1 MVNKNISNNSSKP
14 SPTTWRQFNFFNSY
28 PLHSSSDLANP
39 PDLLTQPQS
48 IATIQPGFGS
58 TILAHLDG
66 RISLLD
72 PSLDLL
78 RSWSAFPGGRTLLV
92 KPTSIKG
99 VLISIGEEAGN
110 SIPILKIWN
119 LRHEDKQSSAPQLL
133 GFSKIQNG
141 NRPHPVTT
149 LALSLNLSYLAVG
162 LADGTVLLYRHLDQ
176 ALVSAASVTHIS
188 RPPPLLPKPKIIYTS
203 PEPITGLA
211 FRSPKPSSNQSYFSN
226 ADSSDLDPKP
236 SSTHRHTCLFI
247 VTTAKVL
254 CFFTSGRGAGS
265 GAEPI
270 VMDDLG
276 GSIGC
281 SEMMENGDLIL
292 ADESALYVY
301 GPEGRGACLAY
312 EGPKAR
318 LNSWGNYLV
327 ITSPPSSTG
336 LKNELEQTRVIVFDL
351 QNRFIAFNSL
361 FRGTVLHVWA
371 EWGELYVLTSSAEV
385 TRLVERPLT
394 EKLSILYDKDMYVLA
409 TNVAKSSE
417 ADPSELSEI
426 YRRFGDY
433 LYQKSD
439 FEGAVQQYINTI
451 GTVQPS
457 IVVRKFLDAQR
468 ISNLTSYLQE
478 LHARGIA
485 NADHTTLLLN
495 CYTKLKDHAKLNDFI
510 KANERA
516 SRDSGDPLPFDLET
530 AIRVCRQAGYFE
542 PALYLAKQYRQDEE
556 YLRIQVED
564 RGEWLDAVNFMRS
577 LGHVGA
583 EENLL
588 RYGKALLANLPEETT
603 DLMIDVC
610 SGVKLESD
618 EEPLPGSP
626 APSTNRG
633 RPSSS
638 RAYLP
643 SRPGSMATPTVMSPT
658 SVQAEKPE
666 PKSLPSIREFFA
678 FFIDQPQCFIR
689 FLETIAWRRWNEQ
702 MWEKDEV
709 PDDERPDSFVQVP
722 SVKKMR
728 AADKKEPVATEPIV
742 GPSDEEDREAV
753 WGTLLELYL
762 QTSAEAGDGRS
773 EMRSRALSLLRKGA
787 EGSKLRYEP
796 TQALIV
802 CLTHDFV
809 PGIVLL
815 YDRLGMV
822 EDVLRFWIERA
833 QSDDLVEAQ
842 EAKTR
847 IFENLDKYGEMHPE
861 LYPIVL
867 RYFASAGHLQS
878 ETSHQSVD
886 DLDHHHLDGLQ
897 KALDEIDRRKI
908 LSPIEVIEILSKPG
922 SAATIGTV
930 KKYLLNQ
937 VLNQKHQ
944 MNSDLDLINSYRK
957 EIHKKRNEITD
968 LVDKPKIFNLNNK
981 CASCFTALDLPVVH
995 FMCQHSYHQRCLGDQ
1010 ESCLKCLT
1018 KSEEGKPTTTRI
1030 GGGGDHDEAMKEMMG
1045 LIRRN
1050 KTFVDPAPHAVSQPQ
1065 QQQQQKGGLSDLA
1078 NRADEHRFFV
1088 DEVREADDPF
1098 GYIASSFS
1106 KGML

>member
-1 MVNKNISNNSSKP
+1 MQ
-14 SPTTWRQFNFFNSY
+14 TAFQWRQFSFFNSY
-28 PLHSSSDLANP
+28 PLHSSADLAQP
-39 PDLLTQPQS
+39 PLPLAQPNAIS
-48 IATIQPGFGS
+48 TIVAGFGS

-72 PSLDLL
+72 PSLDPLS
-78 RSWSAFPGGRTLLV
+78 SWSAFPNGRTLLI
-92 KPTSIKG
+92 KPCPING
-99 VLISIGEEAGN
+99 LLISIGEEAGS

-119 LRHEDKQSSAPQLL
+119 LRQQDKQSATPQLL
-133 GFSKIQNG
+133 ALSKIQTG

-149 LALSLNLSYLAVG
+149 LALSANLSYLAVG

-176 ALVSAASVTHIS
+176 ALVSAASVTNIA

-211 FRSPKPSSNQSYFSN
+211 FRSPKPASSQSYFSKP
-226 ADSSDLDPKP
+226 DSDPDPK
-236 SSTHRHTCLFI
+236 SSTTHRHTCLFI

-254 CFFTSGRGAGS
+254 CFFTSGRGS
-265 GAEPI
+265 GAAAEPI

-292 ADESALYVY
+292 ADDSALYVY

-318 LNSWGNYLV
+318 LNSWGNYLL
-327 ITSPPSSTG
+327 ITSPPTSTG
-336 LKNELEQTRVIVFDL
+336 LKNEPEQTRVIVFDL
-351 QNRFIAFNSL
+351 QNRFIAFNAL
-361 FRGTVLHVWA
+361 FRGTVQHVWA
-371 EWGELYVLTSSAEV
+371 EWGELYVLTSLAEV
-385 TRLVERPLT
+385 TRLVERPLS
-394 EKLSILYDKDMYVLA
+394 EKLAILYEKDMYVLA
-409 TNVAKSSE
+409 TNVAKSSG
-417 ADPSELSEI
+417 ADASELSEI

-433 LYQKSD
+433 LYQKAD

-478 LHARGIA
+478 LHARGVA

-495 CYTKLKDHAKLNDFI
+495 CYTKLKDHAKLDDFI

-516 SRDSGDPLPFDLET
+516 SRDSGDPLPFDLDT

-564 RGEWLDAVNFMRS
+564 RGDWLDAVKFMRS

-583 EENLL
+583 EANLL
-588 RYGKALLANLPEETT
+588 RYGKALLANLPEDTT

-610 SGVKLESD
+610 SGAKLES
-618 EEPLPGSP
+618 EETSSDSP
-626 APSTNRG
+626 APSTNKG

-638 RAYLP
+638 RAHMA
-643 SRPGSMATPTVMSPT
+643 SRPGSMLTPTVMSSPPVP
-658 SVQAEKPE
+658 SAEKAE

-689 FLETIAWRRWNEQ
+689 FLETIAWRRWNEK
-702 MWEKDEV
+702 MWEE
-709 PDDERPDSFVQVP
+709 ERDPDSFIHVS
-722 SVKKMR
+722 SVNTR
-728 AADKKEPVATEPIV
+728 KEVETTMQ
-742 GPSDEEDREAV
+742 PSDEEDREAV

-762 QTSAEAGDGRS
+762 AISAEAVEGR
-773 EMRSRALSLLRKGA
+773 EQMRSRALSLLRKGA

-822 EDVLRFWIERA
+822 EDILRFWIERA
-833 QSDDLVEAQ
+833 EDDEHEADEAQ
-842 EAKTR
+842 AR
-847 IFENLDKYGEMHPE
+847 IFETLEKYGDQHPE
-861 LYPIVL
+861 LYPIAL
-867 RYFASAGHLQS
+867 RYLASS
-878 ETSHQSVD
+878 SSTVP
-886 DLDHHHLDGLQ
+886 HHLHADDDQQQSGLE
-897 KALDEIDRRKI
+897 KALAEIDSRKI

-922 SAATIGTV
+922 SSASIGTV

-944 MNSDLDLINSYRK
+944 INSDMELINSYRK
-957 EIHKKRNEITD
+957 EIDKNRSKLES
-968 LVDKPKIFNLNNK
+968 LADKPQIFHLNNK
-981 CASCFTALDLPVVH
+981 CASCMTVLDLPVVH
-995 FMCQHSYHQRCLGDQ
+995 FMCHHSYHQRCMGDH
-1010 ESCLKCLT
+1010 EACLKCGHER
-1018 KSEEGKPTTTRI
+1018 KA
-1030 GGGGDHDEAMKEMMG
+1030 EAGQPDDAIKEMMA

-1050 KTFVDPAPHAVSQPQ
+1050 KSFIDPDNLHPQ
-1065 QQQQQKGGLSDLA
+1065 QQQQQRQLA
-1078 NRADEHRFFV
+1078 AAGATLDARLDEHRFFI
-1088 DEVREADDPF
+1088 DEVHESDDPF
-1098 GYIASSFS
+1098 SFIASSFS
-1106 KGML
+1106 KGLL

>member
-1 MVNKNISNNSSKP
+1 M
-14 SPTTWRQFNFFNSY
+14 
-28 PLHSSSDLANP
+28 
-39 PDLLTQPQS
+39 
-48 IATIQPGFGS
+48 
-58 TILAHLDG
+58 
-66 RISLLD
+66 
-72 PSLDLL
+72 
-78 RSWSAFPGGRTLLV
+78 
-92 KPTSIKG
+92 
-99 VLISIGEEAGN
+99 
-110 SIPILKIWN
+110 
-119 LRHEDKQSSAPQLL
+119 
-133 GFSKIQNG
+133 
-141 NRPHPVTT
+141 
-149 LALSLNLSYLAVG
+149 
-162 LADGTVLLYRHLDQ
+162 
-176 ALVSAASVTHIS
+176 
-188 RPPPLLPKPKIIYTS
+188 LPKPKIIYTS

-211 FRSPKPSSNQSYFSN
+211 FRSPKPSASQSYFSN
-226 ADSSDLDPKP
+226 PDLSEPAPKP

-281 SEMMENGDLIL
+281 SEMMDNGDLIL
-292 ADESALYVY
+292 ADDSALYVY

-318 LNSWGNYLV
+318 LNSRGNYLV

-336 LKNELEQTRVIVFDL
+336 LKNDVEQTRVIVFDL
-351 QNRFIAFNSL
+351 QNRFIAYNAL

-371 EWGELYVLTSSAEV
+371 EWGELYVLTSAAEV
-385 TRLVERPLT
+385 TRLVERPLS

-409 TNVAKSSE
+409 TNVAKSSG

-478 LHARGIA
+478 LHARGVA

-495 CYTKLKDHAKLNDFI
+495 CYTKLKDHAKLDDFI

-564 RGEWLDAVNFMRS
+564 RGKWLDAVQFMRS

-583 EENLL
+583 EANLL
-588 RYGKALLANLPEETT
+588 RYGKALLANLPEDTT

-610 SGVKLESD
+610 SGVKLESN
-618 EEPLPGSP
+618 EPLPDSP
-626 APSTNRG
+626 VPSTNKG
-633 RPSSS
+633 RTSSS

-643 SRPGSMATPTVMSPT
+643 SRPDSTATTTAKIPA
-658 SVQAEKPE
+658 SVQAEKTT
-666 PKSLPSIREFFA
+666 PKCLPSIREFFA

-689 FLETIAWRRWNEQ
+689 FLETIAWRRWNEK
-702 MWEKDEV
+702 MWEDDEGAGEN
-709 PDDERPDSFVQVP
+709 DERPESFVQVP
-722 SVKKMR
+722 SAKTR
-728 AADKKEPVATEPIV
+728 AEEKDETAAPDSII

-762 QTSAEAGDGRS
+762 QTSAEAGDGRAR
-773 EMRSRALSLLRKGA
+773 MRSRAMSLLKKGA

-822 EDVLRFWIERA
+822 EDILRFWIDRA
-833 QSDDLVEAQ
+833 DSVESLEAQ
-842 EAKTR
+842 EAQSR
-847 IFENLDKYGEMHPE
+847 IFECLEKYGDAHPE

-867 RYFASAGHLQS
+867 RYLA
-878 ETSHQSVD
+878 TSPPQLLSSPNGQ
-886 DLDHHHLDGLQ
+886 LNGLQ
-897 KALDEIDRRKI
+897 KALDHIEKRKI

-922 SAATIGTV
+922 SSASIGTV
-930 KKYLLNQ
+930 KTYLLNQ
-937 VLNQKHQ
+937 VTNQKHQ

-957 EIHKKRNEITD
+957 EVDKKRTELHE
-968 LVDKPKIFNLNNK
+968 LVEKPKIFNLNNK
-981 CASCFTALDLPVVH
+981 CASCFTPLDLPVVH

-1010 ESCLKCLT
+1010 EACVKCL
-1018 KSEEGKPTTTRI
+1018 SGSGDQGVGDEERKPASRAT
-1030 GGGGDHDEAMKEMMG
+1030 GEPDQAMKEMMA

-1050 KTFVDPAPHAVSQPQ
+1050 KTFIDPDHSQSQPQ
-1065 QQQQQKGGLSDLA
+1065 LKGAQLQQQLES
-1078 NRADEHRFFV
+1078 RIDEHRFFV

>member
-1 MVNKNISNNSSKP
+1 MAIRKDTKP
-14 SPTTWRQFNFFNSY
+14 SPTTWRQFTFFNSY

-39 PDLLTQPQS
+39 PELLSQPHS
-48 IATIQPGFGS
+48 IAAIEAGFGS

-78 RSWSAFPGGRTLLV
+78 RSWPAFPGGRTLLV
-92 KPTSIKG
+92 RPTSIQG

-110 SIPILKIWN
+110 SVPILKIWN

-162 LADGTVLLYRHLDQ
+162 LADGTVLLYRNLDQ
-176 ALVSAASVTHIS
+176 ALVSAASATHIS
-188 RPPPLLPKPKIIYTS
+188 RPPPVLPKPKIIYTS

-211 FRSPKPSSNQSYFSN
+211 FRSPKPSASQSYFSN
-226 ADSSDLDPKP
+226 PDLSEPAPKP

-281 SEMMENGDLIL
+281 SEMMDNGDLIL
-292 ADESALYVY
+292 ADDSALYVY

-318 LNSWGNYLV
+318 LNSRGNYLV

-336 LKNELEQTRVIVFDL
+336 LKNDVEQTRVIVFDL
-351 QNRFIAFNSL
+351 QNRFIAYNAL

-371 EWGELYVLTSSAEV
+371 EWGELYVLTSAAEV
-385 TRLVERPLT
+385 TRLVERPLS

-409 TNVAKSSE
+409 TNVAKSSG

-478 LHARGIA
+478 LHARGVA

-495 CYTKLKDHAKLNDFI
+495 CYTKLKDHAKLDDFI

-564 RGEWLDAVNFMRS
+564 RGKWLDAVQFMRS
-577 LGHVGA
+577 LGHVGTRA
-583 EENLL
+583 E
-588 RYGKALLANLPEETT
+588 
-603 DLMIDVC
+603 
-610 SGVKLESD
+610 
-618 EEPLPGSP
+618 
-626 APSTNRG
+626 
-633 RPSSS
+633 
-638 RAYLP
+638 
-643 SRPGSMATPTVMSPT
+643 
-658 SVQAEKPE
+658 
-666 PKSLPSIREFFA
+666 
-678 FFIDQPQCFIR
+678 
-689 FLETIAWRRWNEQ
+689 
-702 MWEKDEV
+702 EKDETAA
-709 PDDERPDSFVQVP
+709 PDS
-722 SVKKMR
+722 
-728 AADKKEPVATEPIV
+728 II

-762 QTSAEAGDGRS
+762 QTSAEAGDGRAR
-773 EMRSRALSLLRKGA
+773 MRSRAMSLLKKGA

-822 EDVLRFWIERA
+822 EDILRFWIDRA
-833 QSDDLVEAQ
+833 DSVESLEAQ
-842 EAKTR
+842 EAQSR
-847 IFENLDKYGEMHPE
+847 IFECLEKYGDAHPE

-867 RYFASAGHLQS
+867 RYLA
-878 ETSHQSVD
+878 TSPPQLLSSPNGQ
-886 DLDHHHLDGLQ
+886 LNGLQ
-897 KALDEIDRRKI
+897 KALDHIEKRKI

-922 SAATIGTV
+922 SSASIGTV
-930 KKYLLNQ
+930 KTYLLNQ
-937 VLNQKHQ
+937 VTNQKHQ

-957 EIHKKRNEITD
+957 EVDKKRTELHE
-968 LVDKPKIFNLNNK
+968 LVEKPKIFNLNNK
-981 CASCFTALDLPVVH
+981 CASCFTPLDLPVVH

-1010 ESCLKCLT
+1010 EACVKCL
-1018 KSEEGKPTTTRI
+1018 SGSGDQGVGDEERKPASRAT
-1030 GGGGDHDEAMKEMMG
+1030 GEPDQAMKEMMA

-1050 KTFVDPAPHAVSQPQ
+1050 KTFIDPDHSQSQPQ
-1065 QQQQQKGGLSDLA
+1065 LKGAQLQQQLES
-1078 NRADEHRFFV
+1078 RIDEHRFFV